1 MDIWVASVSW
11 NNVAMNTRL
20 HISFELEFSPD
31 ACPRVG
37 LLDPAA
43 TLEAFILLSIVTIPV
58 YLSTTVEK
66 CSFFSTL
73 SSAFIIFR
81 LFKDGHSDWC
91 EVMPP

>member
-58 YLSTTVEK
+58 YLSTTV
-66 CSFFSTL
+66 
-73 SSAFIIFR
+73 
-81 LFKDGHSDWC
+81 
-91 EVMPP
+91 